1 MATKSGF
8 SAREVAL
15 DYLRAMGCQRDEIIY
30 HGVDGVSWRGAIY
43 RARLVEAEPD
53 VWVA

>member
-30 HGVDGVSWRGAIY
+30 YAVDGVSWRGAIY
-43 RARLVEAEPD
+43 QARLVEAEPD
-53 VWVA
+53 VRVA